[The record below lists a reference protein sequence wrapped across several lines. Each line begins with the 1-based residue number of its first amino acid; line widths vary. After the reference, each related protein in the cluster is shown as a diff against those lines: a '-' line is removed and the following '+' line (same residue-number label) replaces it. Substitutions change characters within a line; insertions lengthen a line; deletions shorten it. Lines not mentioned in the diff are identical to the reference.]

1 MPKFLEPLI
10 MGNPLLYKRAEE
22 VRDVFDPQIKEDIDN
37 MLYTI
42 QSLGDRMGLAAPQV
56 GIMKRIVVFRVT
68 AKPVHQRYASISDPN
83 QVEIPWTAMINP
95 KVRPLDS
102 ELQSGM
108 EVCVSVPGVM
118 GEVDRYQSI
127 KYSYLDEKGNFHEKE
142 AHGFHARLIQHEVDH
157 LDGILFPQRVKD
169 LKKLGFEQ
177 EMGLKKAV

>member
-10 MGNPLLYKRAEE
+10 MGNPLLYQRAEE

-37 MLYTI
+37 MLFTI

-68 AKPVHQRYASISDPN
+68 AKPVHERYVSISDADQP
-83 QVEIPWTAMINP
+83 EIPWTAMINP
-95 KVRPLDS
+95 QVTPISGEMKA
-102 ELQSGM
+102 GM
-108 EVCVSVPGVM
+108 EVCVSVPGVT

-127 KYSYLDEKGNFHEKE
+127 KYTYLDEKGNFHENE

-157 LDGILFPQRVKD
+157 LDGILFPQKVKD

-177 EMGLKKAV
+177 AMSMKEAV